1 VVFGENAGALAD
13 IALPW
18 IWPIAILSII
28 VGTIGALASANL
40 RMLIG
45 NLVIVSVGTLLIAF
59 SLRTPEATAAG
70 LMYLIHSTLI
80 TASLFLIADM
90 LSEQRGKATDYFVV
104 ARKLKQQTLLGV
116 LFMVAAMAVAGLP
129 PFSGFLG
136 KLVILQSATSADE
149 RIWVWSVVLL
159 SSLVTIVALSR
170 AGTTLFFRSTP
181 SHDNGESISAS
192 KWQLS
197 ATCMLLIASP
207 LLALFGA
214 SIVEY
219 TNNAAAQLHDIEYLL
234 DVMKLEGAAP

>member
-1 VVFGENAGALAD
+1 M
-13 IALPW
+13 I
-18 IWPIAILSII
+18 
-28 VGTIGALASANL
+28 
-40 RMLIG
+40 
-45 NLVIVSVGTLLIAF
+45 
-59 SLRTPEATAAG
+59 
-70 LMYLIHSTLI
+70 
-80 TASLFLIADM
+80 
-90 LSEQRGKATDYFVV
+90 
-104 ARKLKQQTLLGV
+104 
-116 LFMVAAMAVAGLP
+116 AAMAVAGLP

-149 RIWVWSVVLL
+149 RIWVWSIILL

-181 SHDNGESISAS
+181 SHDNGESVSAS
-192 KWQLS
+192 KWQLI